1 VAIWENKCFRQ
12 VPVLCDGDGP
22 IMKLREWYAGF
33 YDDNHPAE

>member
-1 VAIWENKCFRQ
+1 LTARRASNSTA
-12 VPVLCDGDGP
+12 VLCDGDGP